1 MPTIL
6 GAVALFVL
14 AAYIAHVTGNPENF
28 LWTIVAVPF
37 VIPVTA
43 IVLWIIGKLLA
54 AFRGPPPSP

>member
-6 GAVALFVL
+6 GALALFIL

-37 VIPVTA
+37 VLPVTA
-43 IVLWIIGKLLA
+43 IVLWIICKLLSV
-54 AFRGPPPSP
+54 FRCPPSP